1 MSGAYPLRRLPPSS
15 KPPLKAAC
23 AAAPARAGCKH
34 QCKRRYLHQFRYDA
48 MAKVEVIRPRK
59 VVAGFGIKTSG
70 EYKTEDPSVA
80 LGMTLTCQRI
90 LRWPPMR
97 MR

>member
-1 MSGAYPLRRLPPSS
+1 
-15 KPPLKAAC
+15 
-23 AAAPARAGCKH
+23 
-34 QCKRRYLHQFRYDA
+34 

-90 LRWPPMR
+90 L
-97 MR
+97 